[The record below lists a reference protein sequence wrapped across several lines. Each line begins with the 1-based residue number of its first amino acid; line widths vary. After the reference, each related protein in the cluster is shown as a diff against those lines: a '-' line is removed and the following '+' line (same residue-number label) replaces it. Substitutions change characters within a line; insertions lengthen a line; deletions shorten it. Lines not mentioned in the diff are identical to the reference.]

1 MEIKPKQITWDQIP
15 KGWIVEPKYDGEC
28 NKLIIKNGKAR
39 LERFEGR
46 DKTEFYPEIIAY
58 ANRELHE
65 TTPKREPDFLFG
77 RKDLGDKFYESLKD
91 KAERIPLTA
100 DLFHTLPDM
109 VLVGEVCVL
118 MDKFKASFPH
128 IQLRMNTQNKVKQ
141 KLAMK
146 DYLATFV
153 AFDIE
158 EIEGGTL
165 EKMSYG
171 ERRNLLRT
179 EELTYIEPYHR
190 SHQRRI
196 IYAPELNTDEDWKA
210 FVKKNE
216 MEGIVCKNPDAVSEW
231 VKLKNWDEDE
241 FKIVGTELTDEG
253 KARGWHI
260 SKLRL
265 EDTKG
270 NHVDKGMQFDCKYI
284 NYPQTEVAKKLVIG
298 KTAIIKYMKM
308 RGRDGQYLAPRHP
321 SLVTILEEEALLK
334 SK

>member
-28 NKLIIKNGKAR
+28 NKLILKDGKAR

-58 ANRELHE
+58 ANRG
-65 TTPKREPDFLFG
+65 LFHG
-77 RKDLGDKFYESLKD
+77 I
-91 KAERIPLTA
+91 RISQQL
-100 DLFHTLPDM
+100 HTLPDM

-158 EIEGGTL
+158 EIAGGIL

-171 ERRNLLRT
+171 ERRKLL
-179 EELTYIEPYHR
+179 EEHIQPYHR

-196 IYAPELNTDEDWKA
+196 IYVPELNTAYQKTLGCEDWKA

-216 MEGIVCKNPDAVSEW
+216 MEGIVCKNPDAISEW

-321 SLVTILEEEALLK
+321 SLVTIVEEEALLK
-334 SK
+334 K